1 MRQHPVY
8 HAIADCNRRRLLSK
22 LLDQNGQTLG
32 ELCRHLDMS
41 RQAVSKHLAALERA
55 CLVVPVR
62 AGREKCHY
70 LNPVPLQ
77 AVADQWL
84 NKFLRARRL
93 LMRDLSRA
101 MR

>member
-1 MRQHPVY
+1 
-8 HAIADCNRRRLLSK
+8 LSK

-41 RQAVSKHLAALERA
+41 RQAVSKHITSLERA

-62 AGREKCHY
+62 EGREKRHY

-84 NKFLRARRL
+84 NKFLRARRPL
-93 LMRDLSRA
+93 TRQLMRT